1 LGTRACDPRFR
12 SLHFLGFKNGF
23 KKTAWQLLV
32 QHLIWTADRAGWKI
46 GGNCKL
52 RARDLFDLFLGQ
64 LVSTFPDEHS
74 IIIV

>member
-1 LGTRACDPRFR
+1 LVSKKRLKKR
-12 SLHFLGFKNGF
+12 LV
-23 KKTAWQLLV
+23 KTAWQLLV

-52 RARDLFDLFLGQ
+52 RARDLFYLFLGQ

-74 IIIV
+74 MIIV